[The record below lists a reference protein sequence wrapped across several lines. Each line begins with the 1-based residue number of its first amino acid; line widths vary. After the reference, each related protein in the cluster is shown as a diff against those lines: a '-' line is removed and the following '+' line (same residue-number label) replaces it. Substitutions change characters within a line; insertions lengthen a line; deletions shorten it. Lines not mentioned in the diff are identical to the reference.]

1 MTDQTK
7 APDQPKKLFDLSV
20 PQVVAGALA
29 AAIVTALGARLGL
42 AGTIAGAALFSIIAT
57 VASAM
62 FRKGLEHSHA
72 QVRDWFGGA
81 KAATGQTVDSP
92 TAHATSASDD
102 TAWTTVPDSASEP
115 EIPASEPEI
124 PASEPEIPASDEATP
139 PSEERATTET
149 SVPRTRPAIIGAV
162 AGSLATFV
170 LALAFIVGF
179 EVLTGQTLDG
189 RTGTSLGNV
198 AGQAATPA
206 PTVTVTPVVTL
217 APTVTIT
224 PTVTASTTPVPVVT
238 VTTTATAT
246 ATATTTA
253 TTTATPTAAAP
264 SSTSPAAATTPQPGV

>member
-57 VASAM
+57 IASAM

-92 TAHATSASDD
+92 TAHATSAADD
-102 TAWTTVPDSASEP
+102 NAWTTVLDSASGA
-115 EIPASEPEI
+115 EIPASG
-124 PASEPEIPASDEATP
+124 AEIPASDEATP
-139 PSEERATTET
+139 PSDEQATTET
-149 SVPRTRPAIIGAV
+149 SAPRTRPAIIGAV

-179 EVLTGQTLDG
+179 EVLTGRTLDG

-224 PTVTASTTPVPVVT
+224 PTVTASTNPVPVVT

-246 ATATTTA
+246 ATATAPTTA
-253 TTTATPTAAAP
+253 TTTTPPTAAAP

>member
-29 AAIVTALGARLGL
+29 AAVVTALGARLGL

-102 TAWTTVPDSASEP
+102 TAWTTVPDS
-115 EIPASEPEI
+115 
-124 PASEPEIPASDEATP
+124 ASEPEIPASDEATP

-253 TTTATPTAAAP
+253 TTTTTPTAAAP
-264 SSTSPAAATTPQPGV
+264 LSTSPAAATTPQPGV